1 MNQKMIKQLQEM
13 QKQMM
18 KAQEELGNEE
28 VEGTAGGGR
37 VKVRMTGHSR
47 VTAVTIDPEVLDPDD
62 LDLLQD
68 MVMAA
73 INDASDKVQ
82 ELTQQRMGA
91 FTGGGRM
98 PGLF

>member
-1 MNQKMIKQLQEM
+1 MNQKMLKQLQDM

-18 KAQEELGNEE
+18 KAQEELGKEE

-37 VKVRMTGHSR
+37 VRIRMTGHSR
-47 VTAVTIDPEVLDPDD
+47 VVGVTIDPEVLDPDD

-91 FTGGGRM
+91 LTGGRV